1 MYTEVSALLT
11 RKGEAAGRVQTH
23 RFTGCYLSQLSTS
36 CTDLASAYKPP
47 PIKHQGWR
55 TPALPLDTDKGGGST
70 LEGPFWPS
78 SCCSLPHRV
87 CSLHSQRS
95 MDPRARDLHS

>member
-1 MYTEVSALLT
+1 MHTEVSALLT

-55 TPALPLDTDKGGGST
+55 TPALPLDTDKGGGFYFRGPLLALLVLQPPPQGMQST
-70 LEGPFWPS
+70 QPKIHGPQSP
-78 SCCSLPHRV
+78 
-87 CSLHSQRS
+87 
-95 MDPRARDLHS
+95 